1 MDKLKV
7 GKKFGKIFKYGYIG
21 NLFVIKYGK
30 KIFVIGMNYYLNLL
44 IFIIYFFLYFF
55 INYYIFS
62 VNYSAFNVSNF
73 VLLIALIWSHVM
85 LTISDPGINKSKNN
99 LVKCSCD
106 KCYIN
111 KKKNFIHCSFCDV
124 CIRNLDHH
132 CDFIGKCIGHRNYD
146 IFVWFIIF
154 MLLYILSLFASVLS
168 TLIRFYHIN

>member
-1 MDKLKV
+1 MEKLKI

-21 NLFVIKYGK
+21 NLFVIKYRK
-30 KIFVIGMNYYLNLL
+30 NVFVIGMNYYLNLL

-73 VLLIALIWSHVM
+73 VLLIALIFTHIR
-85 LTISDPGINKSKNN
+85 LTISDPGISKSKNN
-99 LVKCSCD
+99 LVKCSSD

-111 KKKNFIHCSFCDV
+111 SKKNFIHCYSCDV

-146 IFVWFIIF
+146 TFVWFIICI
-154 MLLYILSLFASVLS
+154 LLYILSLFASVLS
-168 TLIRFYHIN
+168 TLIKLYH